1 MFLFRILSQSLYLSM
16 SPNFDS
22 THKTLRKCSISL
34 LMDVIASR
42 TCTCFLVAK
51 MKLTVSICTCSLLW
65 RKTKRELKKKNAEL
79 QSKVENL
86 EKKCAVLEVSKSGTL
101 FIWILGIFKQK
112 KNKREEKVIVW
123 NTIIVTSLDIK
134 VFNLLYFL
142 VIFSED
148 VMHYSWNVPAAVV
161 VWFGV

>member
-1 MFLFRILSQSLYLSM
+1 
-16 SPNFDS
+16 
-22 THKTLRKCSISL
+22 
-34 LMDVIASR
+34 
-42 TCTCFLVAK
+42 
-51 MKLTVSICTCSLLW
+51 MK
-65 RKTKRELKKKNAEL
+65 KDKERELKKKNAEL

-86 EKKCAVLEVSKSGTL
+86 EKKCAVLEVSKKWYS
-101 FIWILGIFKQK
+101 FHMNSWYFQQK

-148 VMHYSWNVPAAVV
+148 VMHYS
-161 VWFGV
+161 